1 MAILKVNQDVRS
13 KLRIGDYLSDV
24 IVEESNV
31 TNGML
36 VVTSKEAES
45 LVVGREPRAR
55 VEKKTPAPTASK
67 KNGGKSPTTAKPEL
81 KLSVTTNTISSTLSK
96 TSGKR
101 SKGKNAPLMLNVSV
115 AADVDVKQDLKLNVE
130 LQGLRILSAN
140 KKEGSIVFAVEQPQ
154 AASENDDA
162 GDDDDHDDDDAKLK
176 AASSKT
182 TPKKKTTVSESQKQS
197 KLKQFSA
204 ENLPQVGASL
214 EGTVHVNNKFGT
226 YIDIGRIDD
235 ARLNYT
241 NKAVGAKIRFGEK
254 VQVVVQRIV
263 EENNRV
269 VVELVNEQYFMDRKD
284 NRIATDSLEVGDRID
299 GHVKDKGKYG
309 TYLDIGCE
317 IDAKLNIS
325 AIDAK
330 NLSLGQ
336 LLLNLQIDKIT
347 REPDR
352 ITVSLP
358 EA

>member
-1 MAILKVNQDVRS
+1 
-13 KLRIGDYLSDV
+13 
-24 IVEESNV
+24 
-31 TNGML
+31 
-36 VVTSKEAES
+36 
-45 LVVGREPRAR
+45 
-55 VEKKTPAPTASK
+55 
-67 KNGGKSPTTAKPEL
+67 
-81 KLSVTTNTISSTLSK
+81 
-96 TSGKR
+96 
-101 SKGKNAPLMLNVSV
+101 
-115 AADVDVKQDLKLNVE
+115 
-130 LQGLRILSAN
+130 
-140 KKEGSIVFAVEQPQ
+140 
-154 AASENDDA
+154 
-162 GDDDDHDDDDAKLK
+162 
-176 AASSKT
+176 
-182 TPKKKTTVSESQKQS
+182 
-197 KLKQFSA
+197 
-204 ENLPQVGASL
+204 
-214 EGTVHVNNKFGT
+214 VHVNNKFGT